1 MSTDVVAASSEKPRL
16 GLVPRVVFGLCGA
29 ALLVGFFMPWF
40 LVGQFLSMSGFG
52 LVFTSGQLV
61 GLLAGTNRSLLVA
74 VPLLGIVLIIGS
86 VWGHRV
92 TSWFAAGGAF
102 ALLAVAFIS
111 VLHVF
116 LSSTGAGMW
125 IVVLATFVT
134 LGMGAFGI
142 GRRSPSGDDARV
154 RQS

>member
-1 MSTDVVAASSEKPRL
+1 MSTDVVTATASEKPRL
-16 GLVPRVVFGLCGA
+16 GLVSRVVFGLCGA

-40 LVGQFLSMSGFG
+40 SVGQFLSMSGFG

-61 GLLAGTNRSLLVA
+61 GLLAGANRSLLIA
-74 VPLLGIVLIIGS
+74 VPLLGIVLIVGS

-102 ALLAVAFIS
+102 TLLAFAFIS
-111 VLHVF
+111 VMHVF

-125 IVVLATFVT
+125 IVVLATFIT
-134 LGMGAFGI
+134 LGMGAFGV
-142 GRRSPSGDDARV
+142 GRRSPSRDDPRV
-154 RQS
+154 S